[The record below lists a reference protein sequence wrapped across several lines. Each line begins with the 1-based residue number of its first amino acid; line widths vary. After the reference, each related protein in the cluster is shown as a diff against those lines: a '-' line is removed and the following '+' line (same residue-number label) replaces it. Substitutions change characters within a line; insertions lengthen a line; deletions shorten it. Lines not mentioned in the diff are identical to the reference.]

1 MNYAGRM
8 NAFIFKGQTV
18 YDALKAY
25 RKMQGMTHVELNYPE
40 HVEGYDIEKIRDEMG
55 DLKLN
60 GLAVRWRH
68 DFSNGDFTNPD
79 ETLRARAVQMVR
91 DAVDVCRNLGGS
103 VITLW
108 FENDGFD
115 YAFQMDYEKCFCQ
128 IVDTL
133 QMLAD
138 EAPDM
143 KFSIEYKPFEE
154 RNYPLVD
161 STGMVLY
168 LLRCVNR
175 PNVGCT
181 FDFCHMLMK
190 NDAPSYG
197 LALAA
202 KEGKLFG
209 LHMNDGYARQ
219 DGGMIF
225 GSVNIPQ
232 AAEFIYY
239 LKKYHYDGTVFF
251 DTFPVRENPVRE
263 TQSNIDSFNK
273 ILSGVEA
280 LGMDRIQS
288 VIDARDGVRAHQLV
302 MDMLR

>member
-1 MNYAGRM
+1 MKFAGRM
-8 NAFIFKGQTV
+8 NAFVFKGQDV
-18 YDALKAY
+18 YDALQAY
-25 RKMQGMTHVELNYPE
+25 TKMPGMTHVELNYPE
-40 HVEGYDIEKIRDEMG
+40 HVAGYDIEKIRELMG

-60 GLAVRWRH
+60 GLAVRWRK
-68 DFSNGDFTNPD
+68 DFTNGDLTNPD
-79 ETLRARAVQMVR
+79 EQLRERAIQMVR
-91 DAVDVCRNLGGS
+91 EAVEVCRKLGGH

-108 FENDGFD
+108 LENDGFD
-115 YAFQMDYEKCFCQ
+115 YAFQMDYEPCFDQ
-128 IVDTL
+128 IVSTL

-143 KFSIEYKPFEE
+143 KFSVEYKPFEE
-154 RNYPLVD
+154 RNYALVD
-161 STGMVLY
+161 SAGMVLY
-168 LLRCVNR
+168 LLKCVDR
-175 PNVGCT
+175 KNVGCT

-190 NDAPSYG
+190 NDCPSYG

-202 KEGKLFG
+202 REGKLFG

-219 DGGMIF
+219 DSGMMF

-251 DTFPVRENPVRE
+251 DTFPIREDPVRE

-273 ILSGVEA
+273 IMKGVES
-280 LGMDRIQS
+280 LGMDRIQQ
-288 VIDARDGVRAHQLV
+288 VIESRDGVQAHQLV
-302 MDMLR
+302 MDLLK